1 MDLNRKILFQAL
13 VGSHN
18 YNLNDENSDLDYKI
32 FTLPTFD
39 DLYSSQQYSKA
50 EVGITADY
58 DVHDVRKLVDLLWKS
73 NINFTE
79 VLFSSSVMMDIVNLR
94 KETHFLLKELF
105 DLRDDIAVVNLPYL
119 YNACVGMHYSKMK
132 LIYKGTAGTQHL
144 VDKYGWDTKQGM
156 HAYRSLDF
164 LERFAGNNFTSFKD
178 AIYYDN
184 DERFTLL
191 RIKYGEIPL
200 IELREIIDNKLE
212 RLEESYKPE
221 YQIEPN
227 TMIKNKLEHII
238 KQIIKI
244 ELEV

>member
-18 YNLNDENSDLDYKI
+18 YNLNDEHSDLDYKI

-39 DLYSSQQYSKA
+39 DLYHRNQYAKA

-58 DVHDVRKLVDLLWKS
+58 DVHDIRKLVDLVWKS
-73 NINFTE
+73 NINFVE
-79 VLFSSSVMMDIVNLR
+79 VLFSKNVMMDIINLK

-105 DLRDDIAVVNLPYL
+105 GLRDEIAVMNLPYL
-119 YNACVGMHYSKMK
+119 YNACIGMYYSKMK
-132 LIYKGTAGTQHL
+132 LLHKGTAGTQHL

-156 HAYRSLDF
+156 HAYRCLDF
-164 LERFAGNNFTSFKD
+164 LDRFAENNFTSFKD
-178 AIYYDN
+178 AMYYND
-184 DERFTLL
+184 DERDVLL
-191 RIKYGEIPL
+191 KIKYGEVSLPQF
-200 IELREIIDNKLE
+200 EEIVHNKLQT
-212 RLEESYKPE
+212 LEEFYKSE
-221 YQIEPN
+221 YQLEPN
-227 TMIKNKLEHII
+227 IAIKNKLEHII